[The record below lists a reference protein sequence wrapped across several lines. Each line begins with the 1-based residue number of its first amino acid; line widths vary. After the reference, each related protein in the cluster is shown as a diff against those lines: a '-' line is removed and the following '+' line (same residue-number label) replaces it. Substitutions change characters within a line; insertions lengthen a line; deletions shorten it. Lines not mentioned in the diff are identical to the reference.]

1 MSGDAT
7 YRQPLRIPPRT
18 EHLERV
24 RSYIGNAITSTF
36 LTAIEQNG
44 VVLAVDEACAN
55 LIAHAVEVSGTRE
68 IEVVVTVTS
77 QDIAIEIRDQTRAFD
92 PRAVA
97 SPDMSDYFREMRSGG
112 LGIALMRR
120 VMDQIEYIP
129 ATQEAPFNRLIL
141 HKRHRSAS

>member
-1 MSGDAT
+1 MSGEAT
-7 YRQPLRIPPRT
+7 YRQPLRILPRT

-24 RSYIGNAITSTF
+24 RSYIENAITSTF
-36 LTAIEQNG
+36 LTAVEQNG

-55 LIAHAVEVSGTRE
+55 LIAHAVEIAGTRE
-68 IEVVVTVTS
+68 IEILITVTS

-92 PRAVA
+92 PREVA
-97 SPDMSDYFREMRSGG
+97 APDMTAYFRDMRSGG

-120 VMDQIEYIP
+120 VMDRIEYIP
-129 ATQEAPFNRLIL
+129 ATQDAPFNRLIM